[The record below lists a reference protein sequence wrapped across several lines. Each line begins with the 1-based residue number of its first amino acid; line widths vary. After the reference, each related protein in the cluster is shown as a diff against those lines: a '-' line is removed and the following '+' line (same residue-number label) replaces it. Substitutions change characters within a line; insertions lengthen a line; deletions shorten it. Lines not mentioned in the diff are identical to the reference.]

1 MPRTTADPALDAWSV
16 DAATFPEHAPVEDQL
31 AFLIRYAIL
40 APSGH
45 NTQPWHFRIDGPEV
59 EILADRSRGLPVVDP
74 DDRALVIA
82 CGAALGTLEVA
93 AGHFGFRLS
102 VDDLPGDRE
111 EDVLVRVRVT
121 GRDPVIEGDDPEFA
135 AITTRRTNRARFD
148 DRPLPDEV
156 AARLVDLARGGR
168 CWLHLA
174 SDPAERERL
183 AELVSSGDRIQM
195 ADSSFRRE
203 LAAWVRQNHSARPDG
218 IRGYGFGFGDLMSRA
233 GPFVIRTFDM
243 GSGQAAKDWELAAG
257 APVLAVLGTDG
268 DTPLDWICAGRA
280 LSRVLLAAR
289 AADLWAGF
297 LNQPIEVPS
306 LRHRVP
312 PAVGRTGTPQ
322 LLFRLGYGPTP
333 EPEPRRPIDE
343 VLLRS

>member
-1 MPRTTADPALDAWSV
+1 MPRTTADPTLDAWSI
-16 DAATFPEHAPVEDQL
+16 DARAFPEGGSVEEQL
-31 AFLIRYAIL
+31 AFLVRYAIL

-45 NTQPWHFRIDGPEV
+45 NTQPWHFRLDGPEV
-59 EILADRSRGLPVVDP
+59 ELLADRSRGLPVVDP
-74 DDRALVIA
+74 DDRALVIS
-82 CGAALGTLEVA
+82 CGAALGTFEVA

-111 EDVLVRVRVT
+111 DDLLARVRVI
-121 GRDPVIEGDDPEFA
+121 GRDPLVEGPDPTFE
-135 AITTRRTNRARFD
+135 AIVTRRTNRSRFD
-148 DRPLPDEV
+148 ERPIPADVLDG
-156 AARLVDLARGGR
+156 LVDEARGGR
-168 CWLHLA
+168 CWLHVA

-183 AELVSSGDRIQM
+183 AELVSTGDRIQM

-203 LAAWVRQNHSARPDG
+203 LAAWVRQNHSSRADG

-233 GPFVIRTFDM
+233 GPFVMRTFDM
-243 GSGQAAKDWELAAG
+243 GGGQAAKDWELAVG
-257 APVLAVLGTDG
+257 APVLAVLGTED

-289 AADLWAGF
+289 AAGLWAGF
-297 LNQPIEVPS
+297 LNQPIEVS
-306 LRHRVP
+306 TLRHRVL
-312 PAVGRTGTPQ
+312 PAVGRTGSPQ
-322 LLFRLGYGPTP
+322 LLFRLGYGPEP